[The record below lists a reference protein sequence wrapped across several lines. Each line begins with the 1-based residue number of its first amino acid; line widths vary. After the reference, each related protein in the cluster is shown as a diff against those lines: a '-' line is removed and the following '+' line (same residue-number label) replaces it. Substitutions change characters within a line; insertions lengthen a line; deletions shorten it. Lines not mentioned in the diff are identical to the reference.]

1 MEYKYINIDDE
12 EISFTHDDIFI
23 VFITPDSST
32 YILFIND
39 NGYVVYD
46 IKNEIFDDIIQQDF
60 ISLLDI
66 NNDGNDD
73 YDYYNI
79 NSITELHGY
88 NKYSNIYMYTIS
100 NSDKSKT
107 IVRYEKDIMYKKIV
121 AAFYKNRELKIEELL
136 K

>member
-46 IKNEIFDDIIQQDF
+46 IKNEI
-60 ISLLDI
+60 
-66 NNDGNDD
+66 
-73 YDYYNI
+73 
-79 NSITELHGY
+79 
-88 NKYSNIYMYTIS
+88 
-100 NSDKSKT
+100 
-107 IVRYEKDIMYKKIV
+107 
-121 AAFYKNRELKIEELL
+121 
-136 K
+136 